1 MSKMT
6 EKDQTDWYER
16 THKHWR
22 AWGSWFS
29 WGSPVGLG
37 LFFLLTTGAIWI
49 LTQIQS
55 SGQARTERSTC
66 ALFSFSLPYDSLS

>member
-1 MSKMT
+1 MAKMSQ
-6 EKDQTDWYER
+6 EEQLDWYDR

-37 LFFLLTTGAIWI
+37 LFFLACAGTIWI
-49 LTQIQS
+49 LA
-55 SGQARTERSTC
+55 QA
-66 ALFSFSLPYDSLS
+66 FGW